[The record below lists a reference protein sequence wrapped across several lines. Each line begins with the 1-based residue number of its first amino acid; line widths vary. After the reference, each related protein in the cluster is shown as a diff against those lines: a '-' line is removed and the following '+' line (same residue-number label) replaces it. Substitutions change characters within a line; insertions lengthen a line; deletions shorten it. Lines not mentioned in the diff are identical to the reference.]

1 MGIAN
6 IELKV
11 SGSNARKPLSIFS
24 TKIAVT
30 GTSHIIRKRVRIRK
44 LNPEGGNSPLVQ
56 QK

>member
-1 MGIAN
+1 MGITN
-6 IELKV
+6 KELKV

-30 GTSHIIRKRVRIRK
+30 GTPHIIRKRARLRK
-44 LNPEGGNSPLVQ
+44 LNPEWWTSPLVQ